1 MVPKRKLDGNMRN
14 YFLFILEK
22 MGLKA
27 LLSHNFF
34 INIFY
39 HMLERDLKS
48 TGSIS
53 KTSMH
58 SIFNSMAQLLRPISK
73 MHTIVTITKW
83 GK

>member
-1 MVPKRKLDGNMRN
+1 MVPKRKLDGNMRK

-22 MGLKA
+22 MGLKP

-39 HMLERDLKS
+39 RLLERDWKS
-48 TGSIS
+48 TDSIS

-58 SIFNSMAQLLRPISK
+58 SIFDSMAQLLRPTSK
-73 MHTIVTITKW
+73 LHKVEKI
-83 GK
+83 